1 MSSEGYKQVLVI
13 RTDLKMGKG
22 KVAVQVAHA
31 AVSAAN
37 VAKRS
42 RPLWYKSWI
51 SGGQAKVAVRI
62 SELEELIE
70 LRDGAAGNDIPYY
83 LIEDRG
89 LTQVE
94 PGTITCLGLG
104 PAPSHLIDKLTRN
117 LKLL

>member
-1 MSSEGYKQVLVI
+1 MSSEGDKQVLVI
-13 RTDLKMGKG
+13 RTDLEMGRG

-42 RPLWYKSWI
+42 RPNWYKSWI

-62 SELEELIE
+62 SSLDELIQ
-70 LRDGAAGNDIPYY
+70 LRDSAAGTDIPYY

-89 LTQVE
+89 LTQVQ
-94 PGTITCLGLG
+94 PVTITCLGLG
-104 PAPSHLIDKLTRN
+104 PAPSPMIDHLTRD